1 MNSKLYMA
9 MIFSILLLQGC
20 KMSGTDSDK
29 ENAETMLEEG
39 YYKDLLYFRTRRSGS
54 SCVEKWRH
62 SDIVTYDLPNGN
74 FVYVDRLLCDCL
86 MHWEIDRKTKK
97 IVAYTTEGK
106 TCYKLDLVQKP
117 HWYRGKK
124 PKIL

>member
-20 KMSGTDSDK
+20 KMSGTASPK
-29 ENAETMLEEG
+29 EGAEADVKFW
-39 YYKDLLYFRTRRSGS
+39 YYKDLLNDRTYRSGS
-54 SCVEKWRH
+54 PCVEKWRH
-62 SDIVTYDLPNGN
+62 SKIVTYNLPNGN
-74 FVYVDRLLCDCL
+74 FVYVMPTMCGCL
-86 MHWEIDRKTKK
+86 MHWEIDRKTEK
-97 IVAYTTEGK
+97 VLAYTTEGK

-124 PKIL
+124 PKI